1 VEAVRHPG
9 GAVAAAVDES
19 GRVCLLRQY
28 RPVIAAWV
36 WELPAG
42 KRDGDEDFA
51 RTASRE
57 LREEAGLEASRWTPL
72 GAVYTTPGF
81 CDEILHL
88 FLARGLKRV
97 GTDREEH
104 EIMEVHWMPLD
115 EAVTK
120 ALAGEFDDAKTV
132 IGLLRADAAVNE
144 EKG

>member
-28 RPVIAAWV
+28 RPVVTAWV

-42 KRDGDEDFA
+42 KRDGTEDFSL
-51 RTASRE
+51 TASRE
-57 LREEAGLEASRWTPL
+57 LREEAGLEADNWTPL

-81 CDEILHL
+81 CDEVLHL
-88 FLARGLKRV
+88 FLARDLKAV
-97 GTDREEH
+97 GMNREEH

-115 EAVTK
+115 EAATK

-132 IGLLRADAAVNE
+132 IGLLRAAALLRE

>member
-1 VEAVRHPG
+1 MEAVRHPG

-28 RPVIAAWV
+28 RPVVGAWV

-42 KRDGDEDFA
+42 KRDGTEDFA

-57 LREEAGLEASRWTPL
+57 LREEAGLEAARWTPL
-72 GAVYTTPGF
+72 GAVFTTPGF
-81 CDEILHL
+81 CDEVLHL
-88 FLARGLKRV
+88 FLARDLTPVETG
-97 GTDREEH
+97 REEH

-115 EAVTK
+115 EAVTM

-132 IGLLRADAAVNE
+132 IGLLRAAAVLRE